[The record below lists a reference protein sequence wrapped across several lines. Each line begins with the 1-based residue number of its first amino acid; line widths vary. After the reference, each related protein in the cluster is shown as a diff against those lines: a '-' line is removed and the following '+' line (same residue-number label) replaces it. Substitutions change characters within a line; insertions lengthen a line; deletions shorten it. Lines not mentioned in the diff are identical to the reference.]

1 MAYKYVSD
9 QERDDSTETLTTS
22 SEIQDEF
29 DLDEFDLVEDHKP
42 KSGWFAGKRGVLVG
56 MVLGIVLA
64 IIGTRLLAPKS
75 APPVAQTTT
84 TTKPAAQMSV
94 TLAPVAVTAVA
105 RTLEATGSVAAY
117 DMLPVLPQTSG
128 LQIKQVLADEGS
140 SVRVGQILAVL
151 DNSVLQ
157 SQLSDAVAKLESA
170 QAGVQQKRAAL
181 AQAQAAV
188 EQARAGVRQAQATV
202 AQNQANLV
210 QAEKSLKRYQQLAD
224 QGAIPTQELETRS
237 TTVATAAEAVRAA
250 QANVSNAM
258 ASVSSAQ
265 ANVSSANANINS
277 AIAEVRSNQARVQ
290 QIQTQLGQTQVV
302 APASGAIAERFA
314 RVGDISSANQKLF
327 TIIRNGYLELQAKV
341 PEVQLKEISL
351 GAPVLVSSNSDSRIR
366 LQGKVREIAPIVDQ
380 QTRQG
385 TVKIDLPASPLL
397 RPGMFLQAGIT
408 VEQSQGLTVPAKA
421 VLPQD
426 NGKAIVYVLEGENIA
441 RAQPVEIGA
450 TMGGGDLSTA
460 KIEIKSGLKQG
471 DRVIVAG
478 AGYLKDGDK
487 VQAVSG
493 NSITSQ

>member
-29 DLDEFDLVEDHKP
+29 DLDEFDSVEDKKP
-42 KSGWFAGKRGVLVG
+42 KRGWFAGGRGVFVG

-64 IIGTRLLAPKS
+64 IVGTRLLPSKS
-75 APPVAQTTT
+75 APSAAKTIT
-84 TTKPAAQMSV
+84 TTKTAAQMSV
-94 TLAPVAVTAVA
+94 TVAPVAVSSVA
-105 RTLEATGSVAAY
+105 RTLEATGTVAAY
-117 DMLPVLPQTSG
+117 DMLPVLPQASG

-140 SVRVGQILAVL
+140 NVSVGQILAVL

-157 SQLSDAVAKLESA
+157 SQLSDASAKLEAA
-170 QAGVQQKRAAL
+170 QAGVQQKQAAL
-181 AQAQAAV
+181 GQAQAAV
-188 EQARAGVRQAQATV
+188 EQARAGLRQAQANV

-210 QAEKSLKRYQQLAD
+210 QAQSNQKRYRQLAE
-224 QGAIPTQELETRS
+224 QGAIPTQELETRN
-237 TTVATAAEAVRAA
+237 TTVATAAEALRAA

-258 ASVSSAQ
+258 ASITSAQ
-265 ANVSSANANINS
+265 ANVSSAQANINS
-277 AIAEVRSNQARVQ
+277 AIAEVRGSQARVQ
-290 QIQTQLGQTQVV
+290 QIQTQLKQTQVL

-341 PEVQLKEISL
+341 PEVQLKEVSL
-351 GAPVLVSSNSDSRIR
+351 GAPVIVSSNSDNRIR
-366 LQGKVREIAPIVDQ
+366 VQGKVREIAPIVDQ

-385 TVKIDLPASPLL
+385 TVKIDLPANQLL

-408 VEQSQGLTVPAKA
+408 LEQTQGLTVPAKA

-426 NGKAIVYVLEGENIA
+426 TGKAIIYILEDENTA
-441 RAQPVEIGA
+441 RARPVEIGA

-460 KIEIKSGLKQG
+460 KIEIKTGLKQG

-487 VQAVSG
+487 VQVVSA
-493 NSITSQ
+493 NAQQ

>member
-1 MAYKYVSD
+1 MTYKYVSD
-9 QERDDSTETLTTS
+9 EPTDERTETLITS
-22 SEIQDEF
+22 SEIPDEF
-29 DLDEFDLVEDHKP
+29 ELDEFESLEDNKP
-42 KSGWFAGKRGVLVG
+42 KRGWFAGGRGVLAG

-64 IIGTRLLAPKS
+64 VIGTRLLPSKS
-75 APPVAQTTT
+75 AAPVAKTIT
-84 TTKPAAQMSV
+84 TTKAPAQMSV
-94 TLAPVAVTAVA
+94 TLAPVAVTSVA
-105 RTLEATGSVAAY
+105 QTLEATGSVAAY

-140 SVRVGQILAVL
+140 TVRVGQVLAVL

-210 QAEKSLKRYQQLAD
+210 QAQRTLKRYQQLAD
-224 QGAIPTQELETRS
+224 QGAIPTQELETRN

-250 QANVSNAM
+250 QANVSNAT
-258 ASVSSAQ
+258 ASISSAQ
-265 ANVSSANANINS
+265 ANVSSAQANINS

-290 QIQTQLGQTQVV
+290 QIQTQLGQTQVL

-341 PEVQLKEISL
+341 PETQLSNVAV
-351 GAPVLVSSNSDSRIR
+351 GSPVIVTSNADSGIRI
-366 LQGKVREIAPIVDQ
+366 QGKVREIAPTVDQ
-380 QTRQG
+380 QSRQA
-385 TVKIDLPASPLL
+385 TVKIDLPSSPLIK
-397 RPGMFLQAGIT
+397 PGMFLKAAIT
-408 VEQSQGLTVPAKA
+408 TNMAQGLTVPAKA
-421 VLPQD
+421 VLPQSD
-426 NGKAIVYVLEGENIA
+426 GKATVYVLEGEDIA
-441 RAQPVEIGA
+441 RAVTVEIGTTIA
-450 TMGGGDLSTA
+450 GSGGDLSNA

-471 DRVIVAG
+471 DQVIVAG
-478 AGYLKDGDK
+478 AGYLKDGDT
-487 VQAVSG
+487 VQIVG
-493 NSITSQ
+493 GK